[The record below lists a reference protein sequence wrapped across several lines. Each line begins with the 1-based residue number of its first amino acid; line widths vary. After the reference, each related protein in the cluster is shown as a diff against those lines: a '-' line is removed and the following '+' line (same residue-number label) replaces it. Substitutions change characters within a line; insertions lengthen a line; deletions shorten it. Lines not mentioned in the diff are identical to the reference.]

1 MSARSAALL
10 FSIILASGAEAAD
23 VGNRLTYLDEFCNP
37 YYVGLHT
44 PKLITPQWMGEEG
57 VEAVIVLAN
66 DDLKEVAGHEAYI
79 RPIVTRLKQI
89 DARSGM
95 SLMGTQVDPDDPQ
108 LQAWLAEDVN
118 PEAHTWHHPCPCLQ
132 NGSLARAR
140 QTFDACVDNLRRIP
154 GGRTVA
160 FRMPCCDSMNSVSP
174 RFFTEIYNQTTPEG
188 HFLTMDSSVFHV
200 FTADDPELPRELVY
214 DGDGREKFRKYLP
227 TDRVMAN
234 YVENYPY
241 PYVIARLCWEFS
253 PLMPSDWDAQ
263 HLNGVCSPLTVRDLK
278 AAVDA
283 AVVKQGVFSLCFH
296 THGWIDNHQVIEMI
310 DHAAARH
317 GPKVRFLNFHQ
328 VQTRLDEN
336 LLGAQPLR
344 APNGQDNGVRLLDL
358 NHDGYMDVVVGN
370 ETVRRTRVWCPET
383 GKWTTGGFPVRI
395 VRVDKQGNRRD
406 AGVRF
411 GVLQPSGFASIL
423 VRNEETS
430 GVWHFDGSQW
440 KAEPAGLRGLALD
453 GPVAT
458 SLAGR
463 DRGVRLRDLDRD
475 GVCELVVGNEK
486 QRAVFRRAAD
496 GRTWQRA
503 PFSLPE
509 AATIVDAQG
518 RDAGLR
524 FVDVDEDGRADV
536 VFSNA
541 GHYCLDLF
549 SSMTDGWSRRV
560 LSGRRGDG
568 PAENEIPMIV
578 RADGT
583 NNGAW
588 FKYGQMW
595 VQNED
600 TGKRLPDEI
609 DRRRLREDLLADH

>member
-1 MSARSAALL
+1 MSARCTALL
-10 FSIILASGAEAAD
+10 FSMILATGADAAD

-44 PKLITPQWMGEEG
+44 PKLVTPQWIGEQG

-66 DDLKEVAGHEAYI
+66 DDLKDLAHHEKYI
-79 RPIVTRLKQI
+79 RPIVTRLKEI

-95 SLMGTQVDPDDPQ
+95 SLMGTQVDPADGQ
-108 LQAWLAEDVN
+108 LQTWLAEGVN

-132 NGSLARAR
+132 KGSLAKAKE
-140 QTFDACVDNLRRIP
+140 TFDACIDNLRKVP

-174 RFFTEIYNQTTPEG
+174 RFFTEIYNKTTPEG
-188 HFLTMDSSVFHV
+188 NFLTMDSSVFHL
-200 FTADDPELPRELVY
+200 FTAGDPQLPRALAY
-214 DGDGREKFRKYLP
+214 DNDGREKFRKYIP

-234 YVENYPY
+234 YIEDYPY
-241 PYVIARLCWEFS
+241 PYVIGRLCWEFS

-263 HLNGVCSPLTVRDLK
+263 HLNTVCSPVTVRDLK

-283 AVVKQGVFSLCFH
+283 AVAKRGVFSLCFH

-310 DHAAARH
+310 DHAAAKH
-317 GPKVRFLNFHQ
+317 AGKVRFLNFHQ
-328 VQTRLDEN
+328 VQNRLDEN
-336 LLGAQPLR
+336 LLGGQPLR
-344 APNGQDNGVRLLDL
+344 AANGQDNGVRLVDL

-370 ETVRRTRVWCPET
+370 ENVRQTRVWSPET
-383 GKWTTGGFPVRI
+383 GKWTTGGFPVPI
-395 VRVDKQGNRRD
+395 VRVDERGNRRD

-411 GVLQPSGFASIL
+411 GVLQENGFASIL
-423 VRNEETS
+423 VRNEEAS
-430 GVWHFDGSQW
+430 GLWHFDGTQW
-440 KAEPAGLRGLALD
+440 TADPAGLRGLDLA
-453 GPVAT
+453 GPVST
-458 SLAGR
+458 SLDGR
-463 DRGVRLRDLDRD
+463 DRGVRLRDLDLD
-475 GVCELVVGNEK
+475 GACELVVGNEK
-486 QRAVFRRAAD
+486 QRGVFRWAAD
-496 GRTWQRA
+496 RRTWQRV
-503 PFSLPE
+503 PFSLPQGT
-509 AATIVDAQG
+509 AVVDAQG

-541 GHYCLDLF
+541 RHYCVDMF
-549 SSMTDGWSRRV
+549 TSMTDGWSRRV

-568 PAENEIPMIV
+568 PGENEIPMIV

-588 FKYGQMW
+588 FKYGTMW

-600 TGKRLPDEI
+600 TGKKLPDEI
-609 DRRRLREDLLADH
+609 DRRRFREDLLAN